1 MFSPAACFP
10 VATHNRVFIVAPD
23 RYMTA
28 FDANTGKVLWR
39 KQAPDLRV
47 RESMGLSTDSS
58 LVFVKT
64 MEGDVYGISTSADT
78 MQAAWKSEV
87 SLGYEICPTA
97 IVEKNNMVFVPTGS
111 GVVVALDRPS
121 GKVLWKHK
129 TSNGL
134 VTNLLPVGDNQVLVT
149 TMDGKISLLQFR

>member
-10 VATHNRVFIVAPD
+10 VATHNRIFIVAPD

-28 FDANTGKVLWR
+28 FDATKGSVLWR
-39 KQAPDLRV
+39 KQMPDLRV
-47 RESMGLSTDSS
+47 RESMGLSKDSS

-64 MEGDVYGISTSADT
+64 MEGNVYGISTSADT
-78 MQAAWKSEV
+78 MQLVWKSEV

-97 IVEKNNMVFVPTGS
+97 IVEKNNIVFVPTQS
-111 GVVVALDRPS
+111 GIVIALDRAS
-121 GKVLWKHK
+121 GKILWKHK

-134 VTNLLPVGDNQVLVT
+134 VTNLLPLENNEVLVT
-149 TMDGKISLLQFR
+149 TMDGKISLLKY